1 MKIAILSDT
10 HDNLT
15 KIDQA
20 ARIINE
26 KKPDW
31 VLHLG
36 DWCAPFSVLRL
47 GAKNLKS
54 VLGNNDGD
62 LLLLAKTIESL
73 GGELLGEFAV
83 LEMAGKKLALL
94 HGQHPTMVEAL
105 AASGRF
111 DYLLVGHTHQR
122 SEEKVG
128 KTLIINPGYEFLA
141 WLSPE
146 QQNLEFLKI
155 V

>member
-15 KIDQA
+15 KIDRA
-20 ARIINE
+20 TRIINE

-47 GAKNLKS
+47 GVKNLKS

-83 LEMAGKKLALL
+83 LEMLGKKLALL
-94 HGQHPTMVEAL
+94 HGQYPAMVEAL
-105 AASGRF
+105 ATSEQF
-111 DYLLVGHTHQR
+111 DYLLVGHTHQKT
-122 SEEKVG
+122 EKRVG
-128 KTLIINPGYEFLA
+128 KTLIVNPGYDSLGL
-141 WLSPE
+141 LSLKN
-146 QQNLEFLKI
+146 QKLEFLRI
-155 V
+155 A